1 MFTFCLV
8 SHSHIAALANS
19 KKTRGSQRQSKG
31 RKCQQNWEK
40 VKLCYSTVALHN
52 FQTKR
57 RGRKIGRL
65 WFRPSK
71 PCTNKLNSPVVW
83 AIPLCSEGGT
93 LAESGRKVWKDT
105 VWATDALS
113 AQTYQIWLL
122 TAGVVH
128 FCPTRLC
135 RSAWLGE
142 NLSRCPSPPGTQELL
157 PARPLL
163 SYKNLLSE
171 LQRGKHLCIE
181 SWSSGGERWLFST
194 LLWPP
199 LLTVRQ
205 ESFPRWENTPLERHD
220 HPPAPKTSPLA
231 PLLSLPHTHTHSA
244 ACTHSQLG
252 SRISGQQG
260 RPENSRKHQKQLQRL
275 FLCPC
280 VSVWAWGVDICSALS

>member
-1 MFTFCLV
+1 M
-8 SHSHIAALANS
+8 
-19 KKTRGSQRQSKG
+19 
-31 RKCQQNWEK
+31 
-40 VKLCYSTVALHN
+40 
-52 FQTKR
+52 
-57 RGRKIGRL
+57 
-65 WFRPSK
+65 
-71 PCTNKLNSPVVW
+71 VW

-113 AQTYQIWLL
+113 APTYQIWLL

-171 LQRGKHLCIE
+171 LQRGETPLHRELE
-181 SWSSGGERWLFST
+181 LRGGKSA
-194 LLWPP
+194 LLNPP
-199 LLTVRQ
+199 LASFTHCEAQRRQ

-231 PLLSLPHTHTHSA
+231 PLLSLPHTHTHTLLHAPTAS
-244 ACTHSQLG
+244 
-252 SRISGQQG
+252 
-260 RPENSRKHQKQLQRL
+260 
-275 FLCPC
+275 
-280 VSVWAWGVDICSALS
+280 